1 MDNSTRCEE
10 NNESNQ
16 TGKKDQN
23 HRKKEQFRGSRLNQK
38 TLVDSSMDK
47 DADEESD
54 LEPEDQN
61 IPLIVEDLVP
71 STDESEND
79 AKTEHSDVPVTVE
92 DKREID
98 DEHETPMF
106 YGRLKSSASLQ
117 SIKQQSRDEAEFE
130 GRNTSDEELPELLP
144 DKTRSVSRQKKKR
157 RVIRR
162 QDEKEYSSDGTD
174 TSDLVVTDK
183 EYYSI
188 RHETEYHIETK
199 TEFIVSENEDERLLK
214 QDSNQ
219 AEEEEKIEEDNDDV
233 DTETSDLEV
242 TNKEYY
248 TIRHE
253 TEFSERKE
261 KEFIILFSPKKNV
274 IQMQSCEEASNLGDP
289 WTPALDLFRAED
301 EKDDETSDD
310 DISCNE
316 DDFMTFDEFM
326 EAHKTYYNFKIGSK
340 DKVTSDIKFKEL
352 EVLEDDSTESLR
364 ESPIPDKSLADL
376 DRDTEEEQENDF
388 SETNSTTAAV
398 PEENFSIEFMNHNQ
412 IDGVIAV
419 VTKEKS
425 ELDEPKTQHQYI
437 SVDGVATRARDDF
450 DTDTE
455 ELENS
460 EYRDQMQTREDETDE
475 ENLSD
480 FTEDSEVLSITR
492 EYKLA
497 ERMNGTLRISSS
509 IDGDQVTVETSCEIK
524 ENSQDQDQETKT
536 SYEEEVFECLQTNPQ
551 EEAEVVEEFDLN
563 DLKVSLSR
571 VSFQE
576 KRQII
581 NKKKRYHLQTVKTEE
596 L

>member
-1 MDNSTRCEE
+1 MDKPTSCQE
-10 NNESNQ
+10 NNESKP

-47 DADEESD
+47 DADEDSD

-71 STDESEND
+71 STDESDND

-144 DKTRSVSRQKKKR
+144 DKTRSVSRPKKKR

-219 AEEEEKIEEDNDDV
+219 AEEEKTEEDNDDV

-261 KEFIILFSPKKNV
+261 KEFIISFSPKKNV

-376 DRDTEEEQENDF
+376 DQDTEEEQENDF

-425 ELDEPKTQHQYI
+425 EVEEPKPQYLCLT
-437 SVDGVATRARDDF
+437 VDDFSTRARDDF